1 MARRLRPSSREK
13 PREAPATARATPDA
27 AARHAREAREA
38 REGTASG
45 RGRERERPSSSA
57 HVAPP
62 ARSSA
67 GQTGPAS
74 ATASRAPGVASFLRL
89 PLAGEP
95 GVVPSVDVLLT
106 GVPFDAGSAFRP
118 GARFGP
124 RAVRDASALA
134 NHFSGALG
142 VDVLRELGAAD
153 GGDVAAASA
162 SVPSVLEAVAEC
174 TQAVAASG
182 VIPGFV
188 GGDRTL
194 TLGAL
199 RGLKRAKHKAQ
210 GVLLIGAHP
219 GASSAPTS
227 EITAAN
233 FLRHAVSEGLV
244 RTDCAMQVGLRGP
257 YPGADE
263 LSFAFSQGI
272 DTVGVDEVRWD
283 LHGVV
288 SQVRKLV
295 QKGAV
300 YVSVDVGALDPAYAP
315 GASFPVPGGMTT
327 WDLQQILRAL
337 VGAEVVGFDVV
348 ELAAGY
354 APTGI
359 TALAGVSVLHEI
371 LASIAD
377 TRRSARPAPSTHRS
391 GRAGRRSA

>member
-1 MARRLRPSSREK
+1 MIQVMARRGRPAVREK
-13 PREAPATARATPDA
+13 PRDAPLTARATPDA
-27 AARHAREAREA
+27 ALRHAREAQKA
-38 REGTASG
+38 RDVSSSEKGRGKARASASG
-45 RGRERERPSSSA
+45 QASSRGA
-57 HVAPP
+57 HFGPPP
-62 ARSSA
+62 ATARRS
-67 GQTGPAS
+67 GGI
-74 ATASRAPGVASFLRL
+74 ASFLRL
-89 PLAGEP
+89 PVADDP
-95 GVVPSVDVLLT
+95 ARIPSVDVLLA
-106 GVPFDAGSAFRP
+106 GVPFDGGSAFRP

-124 RAVRDASALA
+124 RAVREASAFA
-134 NHFSGALG
+134 SPFSGALG
-142 VDVLRELGAAD
+142 VDVFRELDAAD
-153 GGDVAAASA
+153 GGDVGA
-162 SVPSVLEAVAEC
+162 PSSQVEAVL
-174 TQAVAASG
+174 QAVADFTQAGVGSG

-210 GVLLIGAHP
+210 GVLLISAHP
-219 GASSAPTS
+219 GASSEPEGETNAL
-227 EITAAN
+227 N
-233 FLRHAVSEGLV
+233 FLRHAVTEGLV

-257 YPGADE
+257 YQGPDE
-263 LSFAFSQGI
+263 LAFAFSQGI

-283 LHGVV
+283 LHAVV

-300 YVSVDVGALDPAYAP
+300 YVSVDLGALDPAYAP

-348 ELAAGY
+348 ELAPGY
-354 APTGI
+354 DPTGI
-359 TALAGVSVLHEI
+359 SALAGVAVLHEI

-377 TRRSARPAPSTHRS
+377 TRRSARPAPSTHKS